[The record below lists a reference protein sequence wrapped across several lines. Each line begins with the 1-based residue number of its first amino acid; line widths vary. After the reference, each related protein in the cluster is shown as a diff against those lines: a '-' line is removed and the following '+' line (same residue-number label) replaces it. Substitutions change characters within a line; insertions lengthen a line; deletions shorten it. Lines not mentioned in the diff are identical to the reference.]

1 MKVNCSTCR
10 ETWGASSG
18 QPPRA
23 LRVVAAMRGSFRPP
37 GGRFDM
43 QPPSRGVDITTLA
56 DWSESVD
63 AGPKVGVGVSAA
75 RAMRLGGAGKRFVAA
90 RETRAVKALLAAQ
103 ADARHGV
110 PVVQTSAPPSPAKS
124 PPRSPGRARAGASG
138 LSADISRAL
147 SPATHFSDDDVS
159 SVAPPK
165 SPPRR
170 GGDGGGDGGGGGG
183 GDRGGDD
190 DRVCGP
196 RRFRRFFC

>member
-63 AGPKVGVGVSAA
+63 AGPKVGVGVSELKKGGFTCEMLRAA
-75 RAMRLGGAGKRFVAA
+75 GLAPRKPLGGR
-90 RETRAVKALLAAQ
+90 L
-103 ADARHGV
+103 
-110 PVVQTSAPPSPAKS
+110 
-124 PPRSPGRARAGASG
+124 
-138 LSADISRAL
+138 
-147 SPATHFSDDDVS
+147 
-159 SVAPPK
+159 
-165 SPPRR
+165 
-170 GGDGGGDGGGGGG
+170 
-183 GDRGGDD
+183 
-190 DRVCGP
+190 
-196 RRFRRFFC
+196 